1 MAESYLTLTNKVLAR
16 LNEVQLT
23 SSNFSSARGI
33 QVQVKNAV
41 NESVRYINQKEFQ
54 YPFNHSTKT
63 ETLVPG
69 TVRYTIP
76 TTAKTVDYNTFRIV
90 KDSDLGSSGGR
101 LYVLNYND
109 YINSYIT
116 QEDEITTTT
125 LDGSL
130 TDSATTVTVAST
142 TGFDSSGT
150 IFIENEQ
157 ITYTGTTST
166 TFTGATRGANDTTAS
181 AHDSATQVAQFEQG
195 GVPQYVARTPDN
207 NFLLYPFPT
216 KGFTLKYDF
225 FSFPT
230 DMSASTD
237 TTTIPDRFAA
247 VIIDG
252 ATAFVYQYRGETA
265 QYQLN
270 FQRFEQGI
278 KNMQTL
284 LVNRFEY
291 IRSTFIPKTGY
302 TSTADLSIRVN

>member
-1 MAESYLTLTNKVLAR
+1 MAETFLTLTNRVLGR

-23 SSNFSSARGI
+23 STSFSTARGI
-33 QVQVKNAV
+33 QVQAKNAV

-69 TVRYTIP
+69 TVRYSIP
-76 TTAKTVDYNTFRIV
+76 TTAKTVDYNTFRLV

-125 LDGSL
+125 LDGAL
-130 TDSATTVTVAST
+130 TDSATTITVAST
-142 TGFDSSGT
+142 TGFDSTGT
-150 IFIENEQ
+150 IFIGNEQ
-157 ITYTGTTST
+157 ITYTGTSST

-195 GVPQYVARTPDN
+195 GVPQYVSRTPDN

-230 DMSASTD
+230 DMSTATD

-291 IRSTFIPKTGY
+291 VRSTFIPKIGY

>member
-1 MAESYLTLTNKVLAR
+1 MAETFLTLTNKVLAR

-23 SSNFSSARGI
+23 STSFATARGI
-33 QVQVKNAV
+33 QVQAQNAV
-41 NESVRYINQKEFQ
+41 NESIRYINQKEFQ

-69 TVRYTIP
+69 TVRYSIP
-76 TTAKTVDYNTFRIV
+76 TTAKTVDYNTFRLV

-125 LDGSL
+125 LDGAL

-195 GVPQYVARTPDN
+195 GVPQYVARTPSHVLD
-207 NFLLYPFPT
+207 
-216 KGFTLKYDF
+216 
-225 FSFPT
+225 
-230 DMSASTD
+230 
-237 TTTIPDRFAA
+237 
-247 VIIDG
+247 
-252 ATAFVYQYRGETA
+252 
-265 QYQLN
+265 LN
-270 FQRFEQGI
+270 
-278 KNMQTL
+278 
-284 LVNRFEY
+284 
-291 IRSTFIPKTGY
+291 P
-302 TSTADLSIRVN
+302 RVM